1 MHMYANVIKIYH
13 VIQEFLTFLRA
24 ANRLTDGRTDSHSD
38 YSADPRVVQI
48 TIIFPQGSMH

>member
-24 ANRLTDGRTDSHSD
+24 ANRRTDGRTHIVI

-48 TIIFPQGSMH
+48 SIIFPQGSMH